1 MLRLDLW
8 INLCQRRGEKNTKFV
23 VICRSEGGEKLHYVG
38 VERSEKTGC
47 ISRPIFKSEWRSRG
61 AAVATSISL
70 GEQILTLRHIKEL
83 GLKDIFEKSR
93 QYFRNRRTQYASA
106 KVLNFSVRFWPN
118 APKLFFP
125 VAEFKAL
132 EDLRLKIFYRRIR

>member
-1 MLRLDLW
+1 MLELRNPTYDRLVW
-8 INLCQRRGEKNTKFV
+8 KEVRRQVALAGPV
-23 VICRSEGGEKLHYVG
+23 CV
-38 VERSEKTGC
+38 
-47 ISRPIFKSEWRSRG
+47 FKSEWRSRG